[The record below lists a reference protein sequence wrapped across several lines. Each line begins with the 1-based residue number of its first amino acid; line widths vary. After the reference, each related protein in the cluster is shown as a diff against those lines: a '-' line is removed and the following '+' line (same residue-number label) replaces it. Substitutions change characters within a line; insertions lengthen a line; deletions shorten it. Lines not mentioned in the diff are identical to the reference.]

1 MHGLPFFYYFCNRSN
16 LIIELSRICMR
27 ILTVGFQNEFAKE
40 LEKEIGNYF
49 ICIVDNARDIYDAT
63 NFTDFRHYELI
74 IIVDEGVMFSLER
87 YMRDV
92 KKKKI
97 ETKIILLSS
106 DRENQIG
113 FYGLGADDVIDSHI
127 DQPDLLAAR
136 VLANM
141 RNLFGTTIDIGKL
154 TIDIAN
160 KKIEYDDKTVS
171 LNGKTFDILAY
182 LAVRKKRVFSKD
194 EIINALWEEP
204 EYVSDNTVEVAINQI
219 RKRLKS
225 ILGFQVIHTVR
236 RRGYKFSY

>member
-1 MHGLPFFYYFCNRSN
+1 
-16 LIIELSRICMR
+16 MR
-27 ILTVGFQNEFAKE
+27 ILTVGFRNDFVKE
-40 LEKEIGNYF
+40 LDKEISKYF
-49 ICIVDNARDIYDAT
+49 VCIVDNARDIYDAT

-74 IIVDEGVMFSLER
+74 IIVDEGIMFSLER

-97 ETKIILLSS
+97 ETKIMLLSES
-106 DRENQIG
+106 KENQVE
-113 FYGLGADDVIDSHI
+113 FYNLGADDVVDSHLYES
-127 DQPDLLAAR
+127 DLLATR

-141 RNLFGTTIDIGKL
+141 RTLFGTTIAIDKL
-154 TIDIAN
+154 IIDIAN

-182 LAVRKKRVFSKD
+182 LAVRKNRVFSKD